1 MRFSGCTLLLS
12 ALVAVGCSSKVTQ
25 TLDTNKQMILEC
37 LPPHLDVLD
46 ELIRFADL
54 WRVTGTDNPPDPAGL
69 VWSEQGNGTI
79 NYTITVT
86 GFSISGVISFYDPNG
101 NLQNLTL
108 STTSLSQAIDDAA
121 TELRNLFG
129 AADKFMVGTWTIAD
143 TGGSEVESGS
153 GAFTAIIGGSTNQN
167 ELEELRTTT
176 GTPAGGPPPNAV
188 GTITVVDGADTC
200 TLTFDTP
207 HAPAA
212 VGLLTDETP
221 TQEYPIGTI
230 HFVLTENGVT
240 QEADLVFDG
249 TVIAKL
255 TVTGI
260 SGRFDI
266 NLETLNV
273 NFVP

>member
-1 MRFSGCTLLLS
+1 MRFPGCTLLLS

-54 WRVTGTDNPPDPAGL
+54 WRLNGGNDPADPAGL
-69 VWSEQGNGTI
+69 VWSKNGGDTI
-79 NYTITVT
+79 DYTITVT
-86 GFSISGVISFYDPNG
+86 GF
-101 NLQNLTL
+101 TL
-108 STTSLSQAIDDAA
+108 SGTIRFFNAAGALQSLNGSIANSPLSQAIDDAA
-121 TELRNLFG
+121 TILG
-129 AADKFMVGTWTIAD
+129 ADAFMVGTWTITD
-143 TGGSEVESGS
+143 TGGDVESGS
-153 GAFTAIIGGSTNQN
+153 GALTGLLGGSTNQN
-167 ELEELRTTT
+167 ELEEVRTTT
-176 GTPAGGPPPNAV
+176 GTPAGGVPPNAV
-188 GTITVVDGADTC
+188 GTITVVDGSDTC

-207 HAPAA
+207 HAPAT
-212 VGLLTDETP
+212 VGLRTDEQP

-240 QEADLVFDG
+240 QEADLVFDA
-249 TVIAKL
+249 TVIAQL